1 MAVSTVRFES
11 HQMIERPPAEVFGRL
26 ADLPGYGRWMHRNG
40 LFRGC
45 RLTSEPPVGAG
56 TTYVDSTW
64 MGRFAGVVTEFE
76 PSTRIAFSET
86 LSVFGRPAM
95 TAKPEYTLR
104 GDGEATVIDH
114 IAVGELHGWMRLM
127 KPMAALMAKGERTRT
142 LRSLV
147 RSLERGK

>member
-11 HQMIERPPAEVFGRL
+11 HQMIERPVVEVFDRL

-45 RLTSEPPVGAG
+45 VVTSEQPVGVG

-64 MGRFAGVVTEFE
+64 MGRFSGVVTEFE
-76 PSTRIAFSET
+76 IPTRIAFSET
-86 LSVFGRPAM
+86 LSMFGRPAM
-95 TAKPEYTLR
+95 TAKPEYTLG
-104 GDGEATVIDH
+104 GDGNATVIDH
-114 IAVGELHGWMRLM
+114 IAVGELHGWMRIM

-147 RSLERGK
+147 RSFDAAN